1 MKRFIQ
7 EAFIL
12 FWVGIIALV
21 GNTIKNKVPLK
32 IGIIGMA
39 ILVAITLLGIIIKKI
54 VPANIPTVFWVSIVA
69 VLVTSPLNPYGAFL
83 DKQYLEKIDM
93 IALTTPVLA
102 FAGLSL
108 GKDLKLFKSL
118 SWKIIIVALTVYTGT
133 FVFATMIA
141 QIVLKATGQI

>member
-1 MKRFIQ
+1 MKRLIQ

-39 ILVAITLLGIIIKKI
+39 ILLAITLLGIIIKKI

-69 VLVTSPLNPYGAFL
+69 VLVTSPLNPYGAFWTNS
-83 DKQYLEKIDM
+83 I
-93 IALTTPVLA
+93 
-102 FAGLSL
+102 
-108 GKDLKLFKSL
+108 
-118 SWKIIIVALTVYTGT
+118 
-133 FVFATMIA
+133 
-141 QIVLKATGQI
+141 

>member
-1 MKRFIQ
+1 M
-7 EAFIL
+7 
-12 FWVGIIALV
+12 
-21 GNTIKNKVPLK
+21 
-32 IGIIGMA
+32 
-39 ILVAITLLGIIIKKI
+39 
-54 VPANIPTVFWVSIVA
+54 
-69 VLVTSPLNPYGAFL
+69 

>member
-1 MKRFIQ
+1 MKRLIQ

-39 ILVAITLLGIIIKKI
+39 ILLAITLLGIIIKKI

-93 IALTTPVLA
+93 IALTTPVFA

>member
-1 MKRFIQ
+1 MKRLIQ

-12 FWVGIIALV
+12 FWVGIIALI

-39 ILVAITLLGIIIKKI
+39 ILVAITLIGIIIKKI